1 MNSAGDRMMQIRLP
15 LRAAPSLKIDHVLL
29 LLAVAL
35 LCCGIAVLASASLGI
50 AEARHDAPFFYV
62 FRQLQ
67 AIAMGL
73 VAAGVLMY
81 LPTSAWQHL
90 SPLLLVFALA
100 LLVLV
105 LIPGIGHEVNGAQRW
120 VLIAGVRAQVS
131 EPARL
136 ALIFYVAGYAVR
148 QQEALQ
154 SGFAGLARPI
164 LVLSVA
170 AALLL
175 AEPDFGAAV
184 VLVATGF
191 VILFTAGARLRDF
204 AVWVAIGAVAF
215 VVLLVTAK
223 YRLKRFLSFLDPF
236 DDPYDS
242 DLQLIQSLIAVGRGE
257 WFGVGLGDS
266 VQKLFY
272 LPEAHTD
279 FVFAVFSEEFG
290 LLGATVLIGLVL
302 ALVWRI
308 GTIARRAADCGLW
321 FQAYVAVG
329 IAAWLGMQGFINIG
343 VNNGALPT
351 KGLTLPLVSYGRSS
365 IIIVLAAIGLA
376 LRLPHET
383 QPADGQTKGARR

>member
-1 MNSAGDRMMQIRLP
+1 MNGAVDRMMQIRLP
-15 LRAAPSLKIDHVLL
+15 LKAAPSLRIDHVLL
-29 LLAVAL
+29 LLATAL
-35 LCCGIAVLASASLGI
+35 LCCGVAVLASASIGI
-50 AEARHDAPFFYV
+50 GEARHDAPFFFV

-73 VAAGVLMY
+73 VAGAVLLY
-81 LPTSAWQHL
+81 TPTSAWQRL
-90 SPLLLVFALA
+90 SAVLLLFALA
-100 LLVLV
+100 LLVMV
-105 LIPGIGHEVNGAQRW
+105 LIPGVGNEVNGAQRW
-120 VLIAGVRAQVS
+120 VVVAGITVQVS

-136 ALIFYVAGYAVR
+136 ALILYVAGYAVR

-154 SGFAGLARPI
+154 SGFGGLARPV
-164 LVLSVA
+164 LVLSLA
-170 AALLL
+170 AALML
-175 AEPDFGAAV
+175 AEPDFGASV

-204 AVWVAIGAVAF
+204 AVWVGVGLVAF
-215 VVLLVTAK
+215 VVLLVTAE
-223 YRLKRFLSFLDPF
+223 YRLRRFLSFLDPF
-236 DDPYDS
+236 DDINDS
-242 DLQLIQSLIAVGRGE
+242 DFQLNQSLIAVGRGD

-266 VQKLFY
+266 VQKQFY

-290 LLGATVLIGLVL
+290 LLGAAALIALVL

-308 GTIARRAADCGLW
+308 GIIARRAADRGLW

-329 IAAWLGMQGFINIG
+329 IAAWLGLQGFINIG

-365 IIIVLAAIGLA
+365 IIVVLAAIGLA
-376 LRLPHET
+376 LRIHHET
-383 QPADGQTKGARR
+383 QQVDATAKGARR